1 MRTAH
6 QNNPYTHIRTVYQ
19 NTPVYAHCS
28 PKHTYI
34 RSLLTRTHLYML
46 THGLLNT
53 WTAIFP
59 WTDIIPDANISIS
72 NIDTFHVQRL
82 YNYCN

>member
-1 MRTAH
+1 MSKYYRLKF
-6 QNNPYTHIRTVYQ
+6 QFVSRKISFR
-19 NTPVYAHCS
+19 
-28 PKHTYI
+28 
-34 RSLLTRTHLYML
+34 LLGMFVGFSGSTSITMDH
-46 THGLLNT
+46 T

-59 WTDIIPDANISIS
+59 CTEKIPDANISIS